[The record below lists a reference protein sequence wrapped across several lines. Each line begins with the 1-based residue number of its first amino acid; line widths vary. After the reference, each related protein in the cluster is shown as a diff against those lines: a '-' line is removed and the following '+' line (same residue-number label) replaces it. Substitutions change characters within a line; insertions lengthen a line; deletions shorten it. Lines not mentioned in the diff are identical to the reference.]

1 MEGKG
6 TPKNEQNQ
14 FCHSPSVKAVT
25 PSEVERQDSHAAGVK
40 YSLRDLSPSLMQFVK
55 MECRGSPASASG
67 AASTTCVRWRARRC
81 LQKSSGGAEWSPH
94 VASNEV
100 KNGCVVNFRSSK
112 GLHK

>member
-14 FCHSPSVKAVT
+14 FCHSPSVKAMA

-40 YSLRDLSPSLMQFVK
+40 YSLRDLSPSLMQAVK

-67 AASTTCVRWRARRC
+67 GFQWGRICLVIRFCLGKRDEVAAVPSAGPEESGCASDFELRE
-81 LQKSSGGAEWSPH
+81 LQG
-94 VASNEV
+94 
-100 KNGCVVNFRSSK
+100 
-112 GLHK
+112 

>member
-14 FCHSPSVKAVT
+14 FCHSPSVKAMT

-40 YSLRDLSPSLMQFVK
+40 YSLRDLSPSPMQFVK

-67 AASTTCVRWRARRC
+67 AASTTCVRWRSRRC
-81 LQKSSGGAEWSPH
+81 LQKSSGGS
-94 VASNEV
+94 
-100 KNGCVVNFRSSK
+100 
-112 GLHK
+112 

>member
-40 YSLRDLSPSLMQFVK
+40 YSLRDLSP
-55 MECRGSPASASG
+55 RGKGHAEVAGSA
-67 AASTTCVRWRARRC
+67 RC
-81 LQKSSGGAEWSPH
+81 SH
-94 VASNEV
+94 T
-100 KNGCVVNFRSSK
+100 
-112 GLHK
+112 